1 MSTDCTDYTVP
12 PGSFYEGQ
20 VWTWEAVHAAILDAY
35 FDSTSN
41 NTDLSPQQ
49 LLQLVSSASTQPGSD
64 LMARDAIR
72 DLGFTGLTEEFI
84 EESARRIA
92 ESAAGS
98 IEEIKGLL

>member
-1 MSTDCTDYTVP
+1 MSTDYTVP

-20 VWTWEAVHAAILDAY
+20 VWTWEAVHDAILDAY

-49 LLQLVSSASTQPGSD
+49 LLHTAQMCSSPAGSD
-64 LMARDAIR
+64 LMARSIIR

-84 EESARRIA
+84 KESVSCIA
-92 ESAAGS
+92 DEAAES
-98 IEEIKGLL
+98 IEEIKELL